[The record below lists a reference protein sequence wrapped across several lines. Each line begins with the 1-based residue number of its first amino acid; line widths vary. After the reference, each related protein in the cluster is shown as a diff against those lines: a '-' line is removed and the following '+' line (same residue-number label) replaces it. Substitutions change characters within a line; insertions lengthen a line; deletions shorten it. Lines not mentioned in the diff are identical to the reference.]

1 MAQNAPMIQYRQEFI
16 QKFEQNK
23 ALLRETATTE
33 SMIKGLQATFLV
45 SGSSGSAVTRG
56 INGNIPY
63 RGGNLTQYTA
73 TLVEKHAPV
82 ERTGFNIFTSQGDE
96 RKMMYADCMASINQ
110 DIDDV
115 IIDELNTGTNVLT
128 TAQTADLNLVTK
140 IKGILGNNS
149 VPFDNNLTALVT
161 PAFFGEISKV
171 KEFGNAQYISGKPLE
186 DGRPAW
192 NDEPQI
198 YIWQGFKWI
207 VHPNL
212 PGKQTATEKCF
223 FYHKRAIGHAVSKND
238 VQFMAD
244 YDAKQDSTW
253 ARATIYH
260 GAKLMQN
267 SGLII
272 ATHDGSG
279 YVVS

>member
-1 MAQNAPMIQYRQEFI
+1 MAVNAPMIQYREEFI

-23 ALLRETATTE
+23 ALLRETVTTE
-33 SMIKGLQATFLV
+33 AMIKGLQATFLT
-45 SGSSGSAVTRG
+45 SGSSGAAVTRG
-56 INGNIPY
+56 INGAIPY
-63 RGGNLTQYTA
+63 RGGNLDQYTA
-73 TLVEKHAPV
+73 TLAEKHAPV
-82 ERTGFNIFTSQGDE
+82 ERTGFNIFQSQGDA
-96 RKMMYADCMASINQ
+96 RKMMYADCNASINQ
-110 DIDDV
+110 DVDDV
-115 IIDELNTGTNVLT
+115 IVDELNTGTNILT
-128 TAQTADLNLVTK
+128 VAQTASLDLVTK

-186 DGRPAW
+186 NGKPAW
-192 NDEPQI
+192 NDEMQI

-212 PGKQTATEKCF
+212 PGKQTAAEKCF
-223 FYHKRAIGHAVSKND
+223 FYHKRCIGHAVSNQD
-238 VQFMAD
+238 IQFMAG
-244 YDAKQDSTW
+244 YDEKQDSSW
-253 ARATIYH
+253 ARATVYH

-272 ATHDGSG
+272 ATHDGTG
-279 YVVS
+279 YTVS